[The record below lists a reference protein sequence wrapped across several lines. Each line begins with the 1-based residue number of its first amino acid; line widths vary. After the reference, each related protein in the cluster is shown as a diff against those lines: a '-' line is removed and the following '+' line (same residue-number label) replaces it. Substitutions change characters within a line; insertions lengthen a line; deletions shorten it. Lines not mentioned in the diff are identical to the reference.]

1 MPKKKI
7 KNKEKNPGMLN
18 LQKPNPLFS
27 NLETVARNELYPLR
41 VMENSQSLDLE
52 NKLFAPGHRQDI
64 DHEQE
69 MTCELQGKGEVP
81 KRL

>member
-7 KNKEKNPGMLN
+7 KNKEKNPGN
-18 LQKPNPLFS
+18 AQPSEPKSLFS